1 MTQGWAHDIRWYN
14 QSDTETS
21 MRVWG
26 KKKTNPPSTR
36 LRQGRCRC
44 RDADSHFA
52 TILSLKMKNSWRTE
66 NVRDEERLGLELPDQ
81 TFSGFFYVR

>member
-1 MTQGWAHDIRWYN
+1 MIQGWAHDIRWYN

-21 MRVWG
+21 MVVWEG
-26 KKKTNPPSTR
+26 KNPLSTR

-44 RDADSHFA
+44 RDVDSHFA
-52 TILSLKMKNSWRTE
+52 TILSLKMKKSWKTE
-66 NVRDEERLGLELPDQ
+66 YVRDEERLGLELPDQ

>member
-21 MRVWG
+21 MVVWG
-26 KKKTNPPSTR
+26 GGNPPSTR
-36 LRQGRCRC
+36 LRQGRCGC

-52 TILSLKMKNSWRTE
+52 AILSLKMKNSWRTE
-66 NVRDEERLGLELPDQ
+66 DIRDEERLGLELPDQ
-81 TFSGFFYVR
+81 TFSKFFYVR